1 MIACFSWLLLF
12 PRLVFVLGKS
22 GIRSLLV
29 DVISDDRRFVG
40 CFNSDLLV
48 SGDVVLLLLVFP
60 ICCHFPV
67 LVFVLGKSGIR
78 SLLVDVI
85 SDDRRFVDCLNSDLL
100 VSGDVVLLLLV
111 FPVCCHFPVLVFVL
125 GKNCAITA
133 AMVVDIVSD
142 DRCVFVVAV

>member
-12 PRLVFVLGKS
+12 PR
-22 GIRSLLV
+22 
-29 DVISDDRRFVG
+29 
-40 CFNSDLLV
+40 
-48 SGDVVLLLLVFP
+48 
-60 ICCHFPV
+60 

-111 FPVCCHFPVLVFVL
+111 FPACCHFPVLVLCLVSLEYDRYCEWLMYFLMVGVL
-125 GKNCAITA
+125 LWP
-133 AMVVDIVSD
+133 
-142 DRCVFVVAV
+142 FEQ